1 MNGTQWITSGD
12 SKKTEHS
19 FSEDVL
25 RTKTMGFIAEIIDFI
40 KTRKLFMAQ
49 RARTFKLAIYIFL
62 LQWFVHVI
70 FSFIIFVLRE
80 IVLS

>member
-1 MNGTQWITSGD
+1 
-12 SKKTEHS
+12 
-19 FSEDVL
+19 
-25 RTKTMGFIAEIIDFI
+25 MGFIAEIIDFI
-40 KTRKLFMAQ
+40 KTRKFFMAQ

-62 LQWFVHVI
+62 LQWFVYVI